1 MKVSEAFLSPYNMN
15 KDDLINGN
23 VIIADFLS
31 WKQHQSDDGII
42 TYDVPN
48 RFQEDTGTTEWDV
61 EEFEFDND
69 WNWLLH
75 AWDTLHRKVL
85 IPILKDNP
93 HLRREVNELIKDMRS
108 SLKWVHIEGSYKT
121 LVRIILWYNHQLK

>member
-1 MKVSEAFLSPYNMN
+1 MT
-15 KDDLINGN
+15 KDEITNGN

-31 WKQHQSDDGII
+31 WKQHQYDDGTI

-61 EEFEFDND
+61 EEFDFDSD
-69 WNWLLH
+69 FNWLMF
-75 AWDTLHRKVL
+75 AWNECHRKVL

-93 HLRREVNELIKDMRS
+93 HLRHEINELIKDMRS
-108 SLKWVHIEGSYKT
+108 SLKWVHIEGAYKT
-121 LVRIILWYNHQLK
+121 LVRIIKYYNNLFDK